1 MDAERTVKNPHIQ
14 IVDDHLESGDPPDTK
29 AAYDVLLGKGR
40 SPGKAK
46 QLIAT
51 VVRAEMQQMITAGR
65 DFDKAR
71 YAAALGRLLA
81 SEK

>member
-14 IVDDHLESGDPPDTK
+14 IVEDHLESGVPPDTK
-29 AAYDVLLGKGR
+29 AAYDVLVRMGR
-40 SPGKAK
+40 SAGEAK

-51 VVRAEMQQMITAGR
+51 VVRAEMQQMISAGR
-65 DFDKAR
+65 NFDNTR
-71 YAAALGRLLA
+71 YATALGKLLA